1 MKNSINGNVK
11 SLVDNVHYPE
21 PVVKVPEALR
31 QVKVIPQSYVL
42 RAAVLSGNEESLHSL
57 QKIQR
62 RFFPADAN
70 SIMTYLLLFTKIQN
84 RKQYKLYKS
93 GVSFY

>member
-11 SLVDNVHYPE
+11 SLVDNMHYPE

-42 RAAVLSGNEESLHSL
+42 RAAVLSDNEESLNSL

-62 RFFPADAN
+62 RFFPADAQFN
-70 SIMTYLLLFTKIQN
+70 TDIFTTFTKIQN

-93 GVSFY
+93 GVLFY